1 MMTRRHKI
9 TVPKAIFVGLKNDGV
24 VVVVVSTGFTRYKD
38 EIPDGG
44 NDETPDD
51 GNDDTPDGGK
61 GSTGAVV
68 SVVAKD
74 EMEEVIK
81 LPLESYKLLVSIIYK
96 QYNLFRQ
103 NKRKKFKDKER

>member
-1 MMTRRHKI
+1 M
-9 TVPKAIFVGLKNDGV
+9 GLKNDG

-38 EIPDGG
+38 EI
-44 NDETPDD
+44 PDD

-68 SVVAKD
+68 SVVAK
-74 EMEEVIK
+74 EEIEEFMK

-103 NKRKKFKDKER
+103 K

>member
-9 TVPKAIFVGLKNDGV
+9 TVPIIIFLGLKNDGV

-38 EIPDGG
+38 EI
-44 NDETPDD
+44 PDD

-81 LPLESYKLLVSIIYK
+81 LPLESYKLLVSIISIY
-96 QYNLFRQ
+96 RSIRE
-103 NKRKKFKDKER
+103 KRERARLKRESKIDA

>member
-9 TVPKAIFVGLKNDGV
+9 TVPIIIFLGLKNDGV

-38 EIPDGG
+38 EIPD
-44 NDETPDD
+44 D

-68 SVVAKD
+68 SVVAK
-74 EMEEVIK
+74 EEIEEFIK
-81 LPLESYKLLVSIIYK
+81 LPFESYRVLVSIISIY
-96 QYNLFRQ
+96 RSIRE
-103 NKRKKFKDKER
+103 KRERARLKRESKIDA